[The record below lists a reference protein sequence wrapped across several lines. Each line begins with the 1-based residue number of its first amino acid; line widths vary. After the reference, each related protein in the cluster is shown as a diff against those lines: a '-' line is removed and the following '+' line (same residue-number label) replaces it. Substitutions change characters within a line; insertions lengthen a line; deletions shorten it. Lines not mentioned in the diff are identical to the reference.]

1 MTDNK
6 PFCSAPWTT
15 IQHGSVLQQGGTCP
29 CCEWSSSPIFKGGI
43 KKYLE
48 SEWLHSVKETMQ
60 SHDMDVINSTC
71 KSCLDLEKLNIKSKR
86 NLVDDWLESGDL
98 EFGKIGLID
107 YRASNLCNLKCRMC
121 FPSNSSLI
129 AKEMNIDIDDSK
141 NFIDD
146 IYEYDLKDVGIV
158 NIVGGEPSIDHKVH
172 GFLDWLILNNWNEHV
187 QLTITTNATNTN
199 KNWIDRISKFKTL
212 TVIISVDG
220 IDGIYEYIRTNANWY
235 TVSKNISVYESMT
248 NINVYFQITG
258 SMHNIPAIEK
268 WLPWFLDKEH
278 ANIFPVESQPHLSL
292 DALPDDIKQ
301 EKINYLK
308 TIDSHMATA
317 AIQMLEASTYN
328 SAVHR
333 AFIDDTNRLDK
344 MRKTDITA
352 IDPVFK
358 RIIKGIQ

>member
-1 MTDNK
+1 MIDNK

-29 CCEWSSSPIFKGGI
+29 CCEWSGLIYKGGI
-43 KKYLE
+43 KQYLE
-48 SEWLHSVKETMQ
+48 SEWLHGVKETMQ
-60 SHDMDVINSTC
+60 SHDMDVINETC
-71 KSCLDLEKLNIKSKR
+71 KSCLDLEKLNIRSKR
-86 NLVDDWLESGDL
+86 NLVDEWIESGDL
-98 EFGKIGLID
+98 EFGKIGLVD

-141 NFIDD
+141 NFNDD

-172 GFLDWLILNNWNEHV
+172 EFLDWLILNKWNEHIRI
-187 QLTITTNATNTN
+187 TITTNATNTN
-199 KNWIDRISKFKTL
+199 KNWIDRISKFKAL

-220 IDGIYEYIRTNANWY
+220 TGDVYEYIRTNANWDS
-235 TVSKNISVYESMT
+235 VSKNISIYESMS
-248 NINVYFQITG
+248 NVIVNFQITG

-268 WLPWFLDKEH
+268 WLPWFLDKEY

-301 EKINYLK
+301 EKIAYLT
-308 TIDSHMATA
+308 TITSHMATA
-317 AIQMLEASTYN
+317 TIQMLEDATYDN
-328 SAVHR
+328 AVHH
-333 AFIDDTNRLDK
+333 AFIADTTRLDK
-344 MRKTDITA
+344 IRKTDLTK
-352 IDPVFK
+352 IDPIFE
-358 RIIKGIQ
+358 RILRP